1 MREVTQSSPQSP
13 LTCISTLC
21 LGHSGGPSSR
31 KQMPSGKEKLFTHP
45 KPMQWLS
52 RDDKPLQLY
61 A

>member
-1 MREVTQSSPQSP
+1 
-13 LTCISTLC
+13 
-21 LGHSGGPSSR
+21 
-31 KQMPSGKEKLFTHP
+31 MPSGKEKLFTHP